1 MAFNMLPEWRTLLN
15 DLFPIGVPTTA
26 IWTDREAII
35 EVLKRIGS
43 VDSLNHT
50 FHPRSGG
57 LDLTDAKPSH
67 EEGCIELSFG
77 GIAYVIRPA
86 RLYCETF
93 GESVEWA
100 YFRLETADLA
110 PSGTHDTHGWQYE
123 EVTELSPGQ
132 YVLRSV
138 YDAGV
143 YGSDENGRDR
153 PLPRSARPLG
163 RVFSGAF
170 VIFCK
175 TSPYNLESATYDGR
189 HNKVNAP
196 DFRTY
201 IERQMANYGEFVPQ

>member
-123 EVTELSPGQ
+123 EVTCCDPSMTRAYTAATRMAGIALCRAARGRLAGCSAA
-132 YVLRSV
+132 RS
-138 YDAGV
+138 
-143 YGSDENGRDR
+143 
-153 PLPRSARPLG
+153 
-163 RVFSGAF
+163 
-170 VIFCK
+170 
-175 TSPYNLESATYDGR
+175 
-189 HNKVNAP
+189 
-196 DFRTY
+196 
-201 IERQMANYGEFVPQ
+201 